1 MPQDYKI
8 RQLMKLVSMIDK
20 GLLGADWETRQQLK
34 IIREKAVKE
43 IKARQQEMQNR
54 SVIK

>member
-1 MPQDYKI
+1 
-8 RQLMKLVSMIDK
+8 MKLVSMIDK